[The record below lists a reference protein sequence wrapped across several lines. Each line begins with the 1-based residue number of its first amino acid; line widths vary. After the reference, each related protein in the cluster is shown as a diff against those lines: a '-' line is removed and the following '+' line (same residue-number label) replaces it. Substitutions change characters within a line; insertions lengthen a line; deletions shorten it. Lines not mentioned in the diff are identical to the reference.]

1 MTEYAPGPGAP
12 LDPHLEVGAYL
23 IGALD
28 DDAMTR
34 FEQHLVGCEEC
45 GRQLDELSGL
55 VPLLGELRQSGG
67 MPEPVQEWPSG
78 ATSARPPGRPFP
90 PPYQETAA
98 RPVARPPVQP
108 PVQPAPQV
116 STHRPSRRRP
126 GRGRRLVLALA
137 ACAVLGLCGSAVAV
151 LVTQQGSSS
160 SQAFAAVQFT
170 GSDTATGASATVGVT
185 GKKWG
190 TQVDLRLSGVNGPL
204 TCSLVAVGRDGSRQ
218 TVATWS
224 VPAAGY
230 GTTAQPEP
238 LTVQGAAGLS
248 PADITGFDV
257 VTSAGRHLV
266 TVPAA

>member
-12 LDPHLEVGAYL
+12 PDPHLDVGAYL

-34 FEQHLVGCEEC
+34 FEQHLAGCDEC

-67 MPEPVQEWPSG
+67 VPEPVREWPSG
-78 ATSARPPGRPFP
+78 ATSARPAGQPFP
-90 PPYQETAA
+90 QPFPDPAAQPYAQRT
-98 RPVARPPVQP
+98 
-108 PVQPAPQV
+108 VQPAQPIA
-116 STHRPSRRRP
+116 THRPRRRP

-137 ACAVLGLCGSAVAV
+137 ACGVLALGGSAVAV
-151 LVTQQGSSS
+151 LVTHQDS
-160 SQAFAAVQFT
+160 AAPPAAAAQFT
-170 GSDTATGASATVGVT
+170 AGDPATGASATVGVT

-190 TQVDLRLSGVNGPL
+190 TQVDLKLSGVNGPL

-224 VPAAGY
+224 VPSAGY

-257 VTSAGRHLV
+257 VTSTGKHLV
-266 TVPAA
+266 SVPTA